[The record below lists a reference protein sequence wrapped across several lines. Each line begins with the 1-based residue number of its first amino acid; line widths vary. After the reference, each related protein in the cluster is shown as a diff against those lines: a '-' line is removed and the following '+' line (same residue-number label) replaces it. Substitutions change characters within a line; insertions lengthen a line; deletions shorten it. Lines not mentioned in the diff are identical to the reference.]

1 MFLDAHGA
9 RPETGWHFCVVG
21 PHPVQE
27 PRSHKQTLVLLGLN
41 RQQPDSAMASVPAA
55 MMTVIALLMVVF
67 MVYLRLISDG
77 NAILA
82 DAAGDMHF
90 LNESMLYIQR
100 TRIHAGQCAPW
111 EAKCAAE
118 SKRGEP

>member
-1 MFLDAHGA
+1 M
-9 RPETGWHFCVVG
+9 
-21 PHPVQE
+21 QE

-90 LNESMLYIQR
+90 LNESMLSNVLEFIPDNAHHGKPSPPPKANGECR
-100 TRIHAGQCAPW
+100 NGPSNGNSITR
-111 EAKCAAE
+111 
-118 SKRGEP
+118 RVRDR

>member
-1 MFLDAHGA
+1 
-9 RPETGWHFCVVG
+9 
-21 PHPVQE
+21 
-27 PRSHKQTLVLLGLN
+27 
-41 RQQPDSAMASVPAA
+41 MASVPAA

-67 MVYLRLISDG
+67 MVCLRLISDG
-77 NAILA
+77 KAILS

-111 EAKCAAE
+111 EAKSAAE
-118 SKRGEP
+118 GKRGVP

>member
-77 NAILA
+77 KAILA

-111 EAKCAAE
+111 EAKSAAE
-118 SKRGEP
+118 GKRGVP

>member
-9 RPETGWHFCVVG
+9 RPGTGCHFCVVG

-55 MMTVIALLMVVF
+55 MMTVIALLMVVL
-67 MVYLRLISDG
+67 MVCLRLISDG
-77 NAILA
+77 KAILA

>member
-1 MFLDAHGA
+1 M
-9 RPETGWHFCVVG
+9 
-21 PHPVQE
+21 QE

-67 MVYLRLISDG
+67 MVCLRLISDG

-111 EAKCAAE
+111 EAKSAAE
-118 SKRGEP
+118 SKWGVP